1 MSTRPETLAK
11 TADARSDD
19 VLPLRPAPQPGE
31 RREVGDITYTR
42 TRVLAPSSALL
53 QENRVVG
60 SVSHDAVAD
69 AYKIL
74 CIQVVQRLRER
85 EGNALAIVS
94 AGQSEGKSLTAIN
107 LAISLA
113 REVDQ
118 TVLLVDADLRKPS
131 IHRFFGFRPDAG
143 LSDHLISGV
152 PLDRILVN
160 PGIERFVILPGGRP
174 LPNSAEMLGS
184 VKMQKLVAELKERYP
199 SRVVIFDLPP
209 VLSVA
214 DALAFA
220 PYVDAALLVVQE
232 NRTRREDILRAL
244 EMLGSMEVI
253 GTVLNNS
260 TTEMQ
265 PYGTPKRRRPNLL
278 ARLFRRREEAE
289 GEAGAY
295 AEAESERR

>member
-1 MSTRPETLAK
+1 MSAQTMSAIANPERRPMFPRPEALARPGNGCNEEVL
-11 TADARSDD
+11 ALHPGSQSDAHHD
-19 VLPLRPAPQPGE
+19 G
-31 RREVGDITYTR
+31 GITYTR
-42 TRVLAPSSALL
+42 TRVLAPPSALL
-53 QENRVVG
+53 QENRIVG
-60 SVSHDAVAD
+60 SNGHDAVAD

-74 CIQVVQRLRER
+74 CIQVLQRLRER
-85 EGNALAIVS
+85 DGNALAIVS

-107 LAISLA
+107 LAVSLA

-131 IHRFFGFRPDAG
+131 IHDFFGFRPDAG

-152 PLDRILVN
+152 PLDCILVN
-160 PGIERFVILPGGRP
+160 PAIERFVILPGGRP

-232 NRTRREDILRAL
+232 NRTCREDILRAL
-244 EMLGSMEVI
+244 EMLGSVDVI
-253 GTVLNNS
+253 GTVLNQS
-260 TTEMQ
+260 LAVPKPYETE
-265 PYGTPKRRRPNLL
+265 RRPRLL
-278 ARLFRRREEAE
+278 RRLLGRR
-289 GEAGAY
+289 
-295 AEAESERR
+295 